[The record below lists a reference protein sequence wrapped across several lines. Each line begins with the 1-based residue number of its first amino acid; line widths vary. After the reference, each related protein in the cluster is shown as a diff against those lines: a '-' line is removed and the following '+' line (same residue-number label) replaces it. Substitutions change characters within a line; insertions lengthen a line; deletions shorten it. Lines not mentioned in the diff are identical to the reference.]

1 MITFDE
7 FIKAIAI
14 PSTGTVDE
22 KPDWAFSMYD
32 LDDDGYVTRE
42 EMLNIVKAKKGSTS
56 EQQLALEERVEQIF
70 SEMDAVRLNLKTQFN
85 CPF

>member
-1 MITFDE
+1 MQDGVITFDE

-22 KPDWAFSMYD
+22 KLDWAFSMYD

-42 EMLNIVKAKKGSTS
+42 EMLNIVKAKKGFTND
-56 EQQLALEERVEQIF
+56 QQTILEERVERIF
-70 SEMDAVRLNLKTQFN
+70 CEMDAVSRILT
-85 CPF
+85 